1 MRDLRGGLAVFAT
14 GLLLLGF
21 ATPARVLWAESG
33 LGWWAPFLLWGVAI
47 VALLGAGGGPDDA
60 GRSGP

>member
-14 GLLLLGF
+14 GVLLLGF
-21 ATPARVLWAESG
+21 ATPTRVLWAESG

-47 VALLGAGGGPDDA
+47 AALALAGAGSDDS
-60 GRSGP
+60 GRNAP